1 MAALIAACTA
11 LAVIPVPEPDPD
23 PDPEPVPVPDPDPL
37 GPGVVP
43 RRDIAGIDGNG
54 GGKL

>member
-11 LAVIPVPEPDPD
+11 LAVI
-23 PDPEPVPVPDPDPL
+23 PVPDPDPL

-43 RRDIAGIDGNG
+43 RRDIAGIIG
-54 GGKL
+54 GGGRL

>member
-11 LAVIPVPEPDPD
+11 LAVIPVPEPDPE
-23 PDPEPVPVPDPDPL
+23 PEPVPVPDPDPL

-43 RRDIAGIDGNG
+43 RRDIAGIGSGG

>member
-11 LAVIPVPEPDPD
+11 LAVIPVPEPNPD
-23 PDPEPVPVPDPDPL
+23 PDPEPVLVPDPDPL

-43 RRDIAGIDGNG
+43 RSNIAGIGGG